1 MSHIDPRVV
10 LIDGAQLSEYMIKH
24 NLGVSVK
31 ATYEVKRIDTDFFTE
46 E

>member
-1 MSHIDPRVV
+1 
-10 LIDGAQLSEYMIKH
+10 MIEH

-31 ATYEVKRIDTDFFTE
+31 AAYEVKRIDADFFAE